1 MAIEGIEE
9 TKQEDKQ
16 VLEMK
21 SLNFNTTPENKK
33 FNHVTCMTS
42 YVDTVEFI

>member
-21 SLNFNTTPENKK
+21 SLTFATTTKPENKK

-42 YVDTVEFI
+42 NAVEFI